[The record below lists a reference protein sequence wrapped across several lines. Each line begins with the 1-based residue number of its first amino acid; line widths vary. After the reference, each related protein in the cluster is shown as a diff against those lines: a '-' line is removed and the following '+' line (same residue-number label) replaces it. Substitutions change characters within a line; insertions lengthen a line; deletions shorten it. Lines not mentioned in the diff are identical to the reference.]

1 MNKTKFIE
9 RISQR
14 TGFTKS
20 QTEIVIEAALQTIKE
35 EDNVS
40 LRGFATFVK
49 KVYPAKTFI
58 IGTKHAIPLCAFAQF
73 SNPQKPG
80 MESPLNKRK
89 ERSL

>member
-1 MNKTKFIE
+1 MNKTEFIE

-14 TGFTKS
+14 TGFAKS

-49 KVYPAKTFI
+49 KVYPARTYI
-58 IGTKHAIPLCAFAQF
+58 IGDKACHSPMRIRTIF
-73 SNPQKPG
+73 KPSKTWDG
-80 MESPLNKRK
+80 KPVE
-89 ERSL
+89 